1 MKLEKEREAK
11 ESRANRNGSDKKISQ
26 MCILEPLLEN
36 RSLERSFQVSQF
48 KKWWYIPLL
57 LLPLFW
63 SSDFTDIPVMLLSIL
78 SMIII
83 IIINSRKTLSIANQI
98 ASLRLVFFQIE
109 PFTNLKKTEFAL
121 SITSY
126 SNGT

>member
-48 KKWWYIPLL
+48 KK
-57 LLPLFW
+57 
-63 SSDFTDIPVMLLSIL
+63 
-78 SMIII
+78 
-83 IIINSRKTLSIANQI
+83 
-98 ASLRLVFFQIE
+98 
-109 PFTNLKKTEFAL
+109 
-121 SITSY
+121 
-126 SNGT
+126 